1 MAELPLLFFLCLG
14 TSPIFT
20 PTIFTAS
27 DELRNLIWSSLRPAL
42 GNLPSSND
50 ARMAVLGTGGDMTS
64 ECDDAQ
70 GEGYGE
76 GDPEPDR
83 CLPKCE
89 GKVMEAAVS
98 VVLVDSRLVWGCNN
112 NEVDECREP
121 GRMAPLGPLRR
132 SVISA
137 EPCPRPGYL
146 EEGYDDGA
154 VPAEEN
160 PERER
165 RSLKLDEVRSRIDR

>member
-1 MAELPLLFFLCLG
+1 
-14 TSPIFT
+14 
-20 PTIFTAS
+20 
-27 DELRNLIWSSLRPAL
+27 
-42 GNLPSSND
+42 
-50 ARMAVLGTGGDMTS
+50 MTS

-89 GKVMEAAVS
+89 GKVVEAVVS
-98 VVLVDSRLVWGCNN
+98 VVLVESRLVWGCNN

-137 EPCPRPGYL
+137 EPCPRAGYL
-146 EEGYDDGA
+146 EEGSPLQVWA
-154 VPAEEN
+154 A
-160 PERER
+160 
-165 RSLKLDEVRSRIDR
+165 RSRGRALESSPRSAGLTGL